1 MQVLIVYSFTIYI
14 LMVLS
19 KQLGVFLNF
28 VHNRFKQ
35 NVNEAFVNGGFDI
48 TAEQFLLLDTLW
60 TEGTL
65 TQQQIADIMLKDKN
79 SVVKLIDSLEDKKLV
94 KRENSSKDRRQNLI
108 KITAKANKIKDKVT
122 DMAIIAVDSIMEGV
136 DSDELKTFINVLD
149 RMARNMDKKIDLLE
163 IARKFPTTIKQII

>member
-1 MQVLIVYSFTIYI
+1 MI
-14 LMVLS
+14 LS

-35 NVNEAFVNGGFDI
+35 NVNESFAEKGYGI

-79 SVVKLIDSLEDKKLV
+79 SVVKLIDGLQDRRYVS
-94 KRENSSKDRRQNLI
+94 RISNPHDRRQNYI
-108 KITAKANKIKDKVT
+108 HVTPKAEDIREGATSIALETVNKIIDG
-122 DMAIIAVDSIMEGV
+122 I
-136 DSDELKTFINVLD
+136 DERDLDTFIRVLD
-149 RMARNMDKKIDLLE
+149 RMAQNMDKKVDLMGL
-163 IARKFPTTIKQII
+163 AQRFPSNISDNG